1 MGTPDFSG
9 RTVLVTG
16 ASAGVGQAS
25 ARAFAAAGAHVV
37 CAARGHERLAAVA
50 AEVGGTAIVADVSH
64 PEDCRRLV
72 EETLAAGGGLDV
84 LVNNAGCHHRGPVA
98 QRSAEELG
106 AMVDANLRAPIV
118 LTRLA
123 LDALRLAGRRGGQ
136 RRLHRRPDAAGRQ
149 CDLFRDQV
157 RPAGVHPRPG
167 RRARRHRRARQR
179 SLAGA
184 DRHRFHPRRHRRGLG
199 HHLLADDEHAR
210 ADRRS
215 HPVRPPTA
223 GSTAGPSRRDDRRL
237 SARRCRDSCVRCSPH
252 AGGVR
257 RHATGA
263 PARSLGKNTDLR
275 ASPTA
280 RRVASQLQRQGI
292 AWVSSRG
299 SSSG

>member
-16 ASAGVGQAS
+16 ASAGVGRAS

-37 CAARGHERLAAVA
+37 CAARGRERLAAVA

-123 LDALRLAGRRGGQ
+123 LDALRASPAGAVVNVASIAGQMPLAGSATYSATKFGLRAFTRA
-136 RRLHRRPDAAGRQ
+136 LAEELADT
-149 CDLFRDQV
+149 
-157 RPAGVHPRPG
+157 GVHVSAVSPGPIATDFILADIDAVSDITFSQTMSTPEQIADLILACAADGRVERSRPVSGRVMATAGYLFPALPRLLRPLLAARG
-167 RRARRHRRARQR
+167 RRAKARYRRAG
-179 SLAGA
+179 SE
-184 DRHRFHPRRHRRGLG
+184 PR
-199 HHLLADDEHAR
+199 
-210 ADRRS
+210 
-215 HPVRPPTA
+215 
-223 GSTAGPSRRDDRRL
+223 
-237 SARRCRDSCVRCSPH
+237 
-252 AGGVR
+252 
-257 RHATGA
+257 
-263 PARSLGKNTDLR
+263 
-275 ASPTA
+275 
-280 RRVASQLQRQGI
+280 
-292 AWVSSRG
+292 
-299 SSSG
+299 